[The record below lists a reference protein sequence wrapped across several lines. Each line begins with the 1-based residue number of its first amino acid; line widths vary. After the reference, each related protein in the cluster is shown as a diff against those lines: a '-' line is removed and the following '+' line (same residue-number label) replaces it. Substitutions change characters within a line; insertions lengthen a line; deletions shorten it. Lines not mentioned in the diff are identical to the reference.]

1 MSFNSG
7 TPPDPVESAAKGAVK
22 AVLEYS
28 EEKLKELVE
37 RFKNKDLVFIQD
49 KEIIEIAKEQR
60 AKGEWAFFKIYVKD
74 NDLRILFQMGLT
86 LRELE
91 KKLRIV
97 FKEIDDIDKE
107 VEEIAKRER
116 MKN

>member
-1 MSFNSG
+1 MSDNTIGFIYGDQNINRDKFEIFDQFVDDSKEKI
-7 TPPDPVESAAKGAVK
+7 TKAA
-22 AVLEYS
+22 
-28 EEKLKELVE
+28 
-37 RFKNKDLVFIQD
+37 
-49 KEIIEIAKEQR
+49 
-60 AKGEWAFFKIYVKD
+60 D
-74 NDLRILFQMGLT
+74 NLLSLYKSDHLDDETRST

-107 VEEIAKRER
+107 VEEIARRER